1 MFRDE
6 LFPCEAYRHK
16 GDRFEIEADAAP
28 DELGGWAIVSLSA
41 MAARDGVEAL
51 LAQRFDALRAVRVL
65 GPETPARGVHS
76 PRGRGA
82 GGHLGDLA
90 GEWLLARGQAV
101 EVAEATAGVTGDPAA
116 QRLDVERAASVL
128 SK

>member
-6 LFPCEAYRHK
+6 LFPCEAYRHT

-65 GPETPARGVHS
+65 GPETPAQRFYS

-82 GGHLGDLA
+82 GDHLGDLA
-90 GEWLLARGQAV
+90 GEPLLPRAQAV

-116 QRLDVERAASVL
+116 QRP
-128 SK
+128 